1 MHQEGVTPKFI
12 YRPDYGGWQCKWP
25 HGKKRLRVVGGTE
38 HPEESGA
45 RHTDEAPNPRPR
57 RFKLV
62 SFADLRP
69 GPEPL
74 YLVDE
79 LIPVA
84 GLVDVW
90 GKAKCYKSFWTLDLM
105 LHVAMGWEYRDRYVR
120 QGPVVY
126 CAFEGA
132 HGYKKRVEA
141 LRRHYGMDANAD
153 VPLYVMPGQANLIT
167 EHRLL
172 ISDIAEQLGATNPV
186 VVVLDTLNKSLVG
199 SENKDVDM
207 GAYVRAAE
215 AVRDKF
221 GCVVVIV
228 HHCGY
233 DDTRPRGHSSLP
245 GAVDAQLAVARNEE
259 VVTVTV
265 EMMRDGPE
273 DLQVVSEAQSIEV
286 GQDQNGK
293 ILTSLVMVPSDA
305 DPASAGHGMARGL
318 NVFYSALKAALAS
331 DGEQFQ
337 PEAGV
342 LPVRAVPQFKVRD
355 RFYKTYAEAEED
367 AKKRQAKMQKAF
379 VRALSD
385 GQSRGLFR
393 TRRTDSGEAMLWLP
407 ERGEK

>member
-1 MHQEGVTPKFI
+1 
-12 YRPDYGGWQCKWP
+12 
-25 HGKKRLRVVGGTE
+25 
-38 HPEESGA
+38 
-45 RHTDEAPNPRPR
+45 
-57 RFKLV
+57 
-62 SFADLRP
+62 
-69 GPEPL
+69 
-74 YLVDE
+74 
-79 LIPVA
+79 
-84 GLVDVW
+84 
-90 GKAKCYKSFWTLDLM
+90 
-105 LHVAMGWEYRDRYVR
+105 MGWEYRDRCVR

-141 LRRHYGMDANAD
+141 LRRHYGMEADANP
-153 VPLYVMPGQANLIT
+153 PLYVMPGQANLIT

-172 ISDIAEQLGATNPV
+172 ISDIAEQLGETLPV

-221 GCVVVIV
+221 HCVVIIV

-245 GAVDAQLAVARNEE
+245 GAVDAQLAVVRQEE
-259 VVTVTV
+259 IVTVTV

-273 DLQVVSEAQSIEV
+273 DLQVVSEAQPIEV

-293 ILTSLVMVPSDA
+293 ILTSLVMVPSEA
-305 DPASAGHGMARGL
+305 DPATAGHGMARGL

-331 DGEQFQ
+331 DGEHFQ
-337 PEAGV
+337 PEAGT
-342 LPVRAVPQFKVRD
+342 LPVRAVAQWKVRD

-393 TRRTDSGEAMLWLP
+393 TRRADSGEAMLWLP